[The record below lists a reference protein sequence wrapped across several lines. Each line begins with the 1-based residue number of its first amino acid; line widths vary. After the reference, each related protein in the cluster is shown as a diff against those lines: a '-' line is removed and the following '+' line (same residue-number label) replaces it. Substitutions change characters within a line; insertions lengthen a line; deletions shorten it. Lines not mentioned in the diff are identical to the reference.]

1 MKKEHHSPWPDS
13 LKEFIG
19 RCIQDAE
26 ENSQPELEDEVKLLI
41 SRQYE
46 MGNIWNVD
54 WSSMN
59 LESLRKLTNAQNT
72 IIEDKKRKVEKPVS
86 GNQFSLLSEEDEV
99 DKKEKRRRRFENGS
113 RSQNNAKSEE
123 LKVNPEN
130 GAIIGRSTELEKRYL
145 RLTSAPDPD
154 TVRPLPVLKQTLE
167 LLKKKWKEEKNYAYI
182 CDQFKSLR
190 QDLTVQRI
198 QNEFSVLVYEIHARI
213 ALEKGDVGEYN
224 QCQTQLFHLYSFG
237 IPGNTKEFLA
247 YRILYMLFTKNRSE
261 MNSLLANL
269 KEEDKTNAAVTHAL
283 EVRSAMATG
292 DYYKFF
298 HLYLVAPNMGG
309 YLMDLF
315 IERERVQAMIMMCKA
330 YRPSLTMEFLAN
342 TLAFEEM
349 EDCVNFF
356 RSCNAVYDSKDPN
369 RILMKES
376 TDRFEKCMKKHAV
389 VDIKG
394 QI

>member
-1 MKKEHHSPWPDS
+1 MKKEYHSPWPDS

-213 ALEKGDVGEYN
+213 ALEK
-224 QCQTQLFHLYSFG
+224 
-237 IPGNTKEFLA
+237 
-247 YRILYMLFTKNRSE
+247 
-261 MNSLLANL
+261 
-269 KEEDKTNAAVTHAL
+269 
-283 EVRSAMATG
+283 VRLTTSK
-292 DYYKFF
+292 YHFF
-298 HLYLVAPNMGG
+298 
-309 YLMDLF
+309 F
-315 IERERVQAMIMMCKA
+315 
-330 YRPSLTMEFLAN
+330 
-342 TLAFEEM
+342 
-349 EDCVNFF
+349 
-356 RSCNAVYDSKDPN
+356 
-369 RILMKES
+369 
-376 TDRFEKCMKKHAV
+376 
-389 VDIKG
+389 
-394 QI
+394 

>member
-213 ALEKGDVGEYN
+213 ALEKVRLI
-224 QCQTQLFHLYSFG
+224 T
-237 IPGNTKEFLA
+237 
-247 YRILYMLFTKNRSE
+247 
-261 MNSLLANL
+261 L
-269 KEEDKTNAAVTHAL
+269 KYH
-283 EVRSAMATG
+283 
-292 DYYKFF
+292 FF
-298 HLYLVAPNMGG
+298 
-309 YLMDLF
+309 F
-315 IERERVQAMIMMCKA
+315 
-330 YRPSLTMEFLAN
+330 
-342 TLAFEEM
+342 
-349 EDCVNFF
+349 
-356 RSCNAVYDSKDPN
+356 
-369 RILMKES
+369 
-376 TDRFEKCMKKHAV
+376 
-389 VDIKG
+389 
-394 QI
+394 